1 MIRVTQAAFARLEG
15 VNKSTVNRWV
25 KNGRIEVDA
34 QGLIDPE
41 AAQRMRH
48 ATESPLPHHQ
58 ARKAQ
63 FEEAGGRGMPGEG
76 TIAPPAAAGEH
87 GEAFDAVLTPLA
99 HLGEQLKRAT
109 VDLQRHKAEL
119 AAMEVDKLA
128 GTLVERSDV
137 DFVLA
142 DAGSVFRA
150 ELESMPDHL
159 TSELLALQGDAPA
172 IHKTLEGWAREACQ
186 RISQQMT
193 QRADERFETRV
204 TA

>member
-1 MIRVTQAAFARLEG
+1 MSRVTQAEFARLIG

-34 QGLIDPE
+34 HGRIDPE
-41 AAQRMRH
+41 AAQRMRL

-58 ARKAQ
+58 ARKVQ

-76 TIAPPAAAGEH
+76 VNASAAAAGEP
-87 GEAFDAVLTPLA
+87 GEVLAPLA

-128 GTLVERSDV
+128 GTLVERIDV

-159 TSELLALQGDAPA
+159 TGELLALQGDAPA
-172 IHKTLEGWAREACQ
+172 IHKALEGWARETCQ
-186 RISQQMT
+186 RISQQMA

-204 TA
+204 AA